1 MEDFERFKKI
11 FENTLKWEGGDKL
24 HNVAGDT
31 GGWTKYGIAYNY
43 NKQHF
48 KSLDEFK
55 LMDFNTAAKIAYENY
70 YLPLNLELVKPE
82 SQMMLFDIAFN
93 TGVKRAIILAQRALN
108 LTDDGIAGK
117 LTKASLKYLNKV
129 KLYEERVKFYNSIVK
144 SNPNQFKFL
153 KGWLNR
159 SKAILDL
166 NI

>member
-11 FENTLKWEGGDKL
+11 FKEVLVWEGGDKL

-48 KSLDEFK
+48 SSLEEFK
-55 LMDFNTAAKIAYENY
+55 LMDFDKASEIAYKNY
-70 YLPLNLELVKPE
+70 YLPLNLELVKQE
-82 SQMMLFDIAFN
+82 SQAMLFDIAFN
-93 TGVKRAIILAQRALN
+93 AGVKRAIILAQRALK

-117 LTKASLKYLNKV
+117 LTKAALKNLNKAS
-129 KLYEERVKFYNSIVK
+129 LYNERVKFYNGIVK
-144 SNPNQFKFL
+144 ANPTQSKFI

-159 SKAILDL
+159 AKYFMDK

>member
-1 MEDFERFKKI
+1 MDDRFKEI
-11 FENTLKWEGGDKL
+11 FKSTLKWEGGDKL
-24 HNVAGDT
+24 HNITGDS

-48 KSLDEFK
+48 SSLEEFK
-55 LMDFNTAAKIAYENY
+55 EMDFDKAAKIAYENY

-93 TGVKRAIILAQRALN
+93 AGVKRAIILAQRALN

-117 LTKASLKYLNKV
+117 LTKAALKYLDKT
-129 KLYEERVKFYNSIVK
+129 KLYNERVKFYNSLVK
-144 SNPNQFKFL
+144 SNPSQNKFL

-159 SKAILDL
+159 SKAIFDL